1 MIRNWISNFML
12 GRYGPDHL
20 GVVLFVLAVA
30 MKLVSAFVSALGF
43 LSMLAYFILLLCIY
57 RMLSRNIERRR
68 AENDRFVSIF
78 WPIKRKIRLKL
89 EQLKSRKYFKF
100 FKCPACGNIL
110 RVPKNKGRVKIT
122 CPKCGER
129 FERRT

>member
-1 MIRNWISNFML
+1 MIRNWLRNFML

-20 GVVLFVLAVA
+20 GTAMAVLALVLGFIGGIIGFYPLNLLSYVVLVMV
-30 MKLVSAFVSALGF
+30 
-43 LSMLAYFILLLCIY
+43 IY

-68 AENDRFVSIF
+68 AENDRFISLA
-78 WPIKRKIRLKL
+78 WPLKKKVRIWVERLR
-89 EQLKSRKYFKF
+89 SRKQYRF

-110 RVPKNKGRVKIT
+110 RVPRHKGRVKIT

-129 FERRT
+129 FERKT